1 MRGNV
6 TMKKRSITQ
15 SFGFGLSCLLATTTS
30 AKFDSPMAY
39 AETQSLK
46 ATDGL
51 RWHRGNLHTHSHW
64 SDGDD
69 YLPTIAAWYR
79 DHGYQFLV
87 FTDHNVLAQSERWI
101 NVDASKGGRRAFEKL
116 KAKFPDTTQERTTD
130 DGKLEVRLQTF
141 AEVAAQLNKPGEFL
155 LVQGEEISDSHDSL
169 PIHLNAGNVAELIAP
184 MQGNSVFDT
193 VQNNVRAV
201 NAQRERTGQ
210 TMMVHVNHPNFG
222 YAIPAEDLMRLRGE
236 KFFEVYNGHPAV
248 ANAGDEQHA
257 GTERMW
263 DIILAQRLAVLDL
276 PVMYGLAVDDGHN
289 YHEHNHHQSNPG
301 RGWVMVL
308 AKELSA
314 ESLIDS
320 MEAGSFY
327 SSTGVRLQRV
337 TQTAESLSVE
347 VEPVGDESYTIEF
360 LGTRRDFDPSSQPVV
375 DDEGSEL
382 RATRRYSAEIGQVL
396 KTVAGYSATYDFVG
410 DEIYVRAK
418 ITSSADH
425 PNPGELGEKQ
435 RAWTQPIVLAEESAK
450 GDDTN

>member
-1 MRGNV
+1 
-6 TMKKRSITQ
+6 MKKRLIARML
-15 SFGFGLSCLLATTTS
+15 SFGVGCLLVATTL
-30 AKFDSPMAY
+30 ARFDLPMAH
-39 AETQSLK
+39 AETQSLQ
-46 ATDGL
+46 ATDEL
-51 RWHRGNLHTHSHW
+51 RWYRGNLHTHSHW

-79 DHGYQFLV
+79 EHGYQFLV
-87 FTDHNVLAQSERWI
+87 FTDHNVLAQGERWI
-101 NVDASKGGRRAFEKL
+101 DVDASKGGRRAFEKL

-141 AEVAAQLNKPGEFL
+141 AEVAAQLNKSGEFL

-169 PIHLNAGNVAELIAP
+169 PIHLNAGNVVELIAP
-184 MQGNSVFDT
+184 MQGTSVFDT

-222 YAIPAEDLMRLRGE
+222 YAIPAEDLMRIRGE

-257 GTERMW
+257 GTERIW

-308 AKELSA
+308 AKALSA
-314 ESLIDS
+314 ESLIDA
-320 MEAGSFY
+320 MEAGEFY
-327 SSTGVRLQRV
+327 SSTGVALQRV
-337 TQTAESLSVE
+337 ARTAESLTIE
-347 VEPVGDESYTIEF
+347 VEPVADESYTIEF
-360 LGTRRDFDPSSQPVV
+360 IGTRRGFDPASQPVV
-375 DDEGSEL
+375 DDEGNEL
-382 RATRRYSAEIGQVL
+382 RATRRYSAEIGQVF
-396 KTVAGYSATYDFVG
+396 KTVASNTATYDFAG
-410 DEIYVRAK
+410 DEIYVRARV
-418 ITSSADH
+418 TSSAAH
-425 PNPGELGEKQ
+425 SNPGEPGEKQ
-435 RAWTQPIVLAEESAK
+435 RAWTQPIVLA
-450 GDDTN
+450 DDTAEGGGTN

>member
-1 MRGNV
+1 MNR
-6 TMKKRSITQ
+6 RSI
-15 SFGFGLSCLLATTTS
+15 SRMADFGLGCLLVGMAWVE
-30 AKFDSPMAY
+30 FDLPMAC
-39 AETQSLK
+39 AERQSLQ

-51 RWHRGNLHTHSHW
+51 RWCRGNLHTHSHW

-101 NVDASKGGRRAFEKL
+101 DVDASKGGRRAFEKL
-116 KAKFPDTTQERTTD
+116 KTKFPDTTQDRITD

-201 NAQRERTGQ
+201 NAQRQRTGQ

-263 DIILAQRLAVLDL
+263 DIILAQRLALLDL

-308 AKELSA
+308 TKELSA
-314 ESLIDS
+314 ESLIDA
-320 MEAGSFY
+320 MEAGNFY
-327 SSTGVRLQRV
+327 SSTGVTLQRV
-337 TQTAESLSVE
+337 AQTDENLSIA

-360 LGTRRDFDPSSQPVV
+360 IGTRRGFDPASQAVV
-375 DDEGSEL
+375 DDEGNEL
-382 RATRRYSAEIGQVL
+382 RATRRYSDEIGQVF
-396 KTVAGYSATYDFVG
+396 KTVTGNSATYNFVG
-410 DEIYVRAK
+410 DEIYVRAR

-425 PNPGELGEKQ
+425 PNPGELDEKQ
-435 RAWTQPIVLAEESAK
+435 RAWTQPMVLAKDSAK
-450 GDDTN
+450 GGGSD